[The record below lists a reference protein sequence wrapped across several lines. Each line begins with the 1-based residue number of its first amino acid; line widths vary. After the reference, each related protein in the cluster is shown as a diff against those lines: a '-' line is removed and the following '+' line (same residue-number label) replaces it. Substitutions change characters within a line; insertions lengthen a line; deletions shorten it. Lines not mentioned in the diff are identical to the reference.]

1 DVDRVILVGERS
13 VLGEVRDHADVT
25 DVSDATG
32 KPKAALEDAFRDFW
46 TARIHG
52 I

>member
-1 DVDRVILVGERS
+1 MIAVGERS

-32 KPKAALEDAFRDFW
+32 KQEAALVDAFRDFW
-46 TARIHG
+46 TAQIRAI
-52 I
+52 